1 MIQSKRPWRTQGLY
15 LSLVAGLAALWLLS
29 PIAASA
35 AAAPPTASDR
45 FVGTAVI
52 PIGQTSP
59 VQIDPQD
66 LTVRADGAV
75 GIGYTYRA
83 KGNASGDL
91 PGPFTYLERGYLY
104 FTNPG
109 DPSTLVGSRF
119 ASGVFSLAPADVPG
133 ATVQIA
139 DTAPQNYTSGVQT
152 VVGKLSPHVRKTLG
166 GFVGDAGPLTYGY
179 FTFTTAQGTFTGY
192 ATPDFVHFAIGITF
206 EIPQLLQHR

>member
-1 MIQSKRPWRTQGLY
+1 MIRSWGRSRTKGLY
-15 LSLVAGLAALWLLS
+15 LSFVASLAALWLLS

-35 AAAPPTASDR
+35 APAPRTASDW

-59 VQIDPQD
+59 IQIDPQD
-66 LTVRADGAV
+66 LTVRADGAI
-75 GIGYTYRA
+75 GIGYTYQA
-83 KGNASGDL
+83 TGNASGDL

-119 ASGVFSLAPADVPG
+119 VSGVFSLAPADVPG
-133 ATVQIA
+133 AIVQIA

-152 VVGKLSPHVRKTLG
+152 VVGKLSPQVRKSLSRI
-166 GFVGDAGPLTYGY
+166 VGDAGPLTYCY
-179 FTFTTAQGTFTGY
+179 FTFTNAQGTFTGY
-192 ATPDFVHFAIGITF
+192 ATPDFVHFGIGITF
-206 EIPQLLQHR
+206 EIPRLLQHT